1 MKRLGEKG
9 SLNFLEKE
17 GIGVIPRKFFLT
29 RFGLKKALKEV
40 GKESVMKVS
49 GKSLPS
55 EKEKLVMELKT
66 YSGALEDFRRL
77 KKIHPLKGIILKK
90 KVKGKEFFVEV
101 RRNENKKYSLLFSF
115 LGTEDGQEK
124 ILVSKSFPI
133 TNKKL
138 KKMIKESKFPK
149 TISKRTLKNFEE
161 FILDFC
167 QIIKKDSKIKKIQI
181 DPLFVNEKFSVVV
194 SASVILD

>member
-1 MKRLGEKG
+1 MKRLSEKE
-9 SLNFLEKE
+9 SLDFLEKG
-17 GIGVIPRKFFLT
+17 GISVVPRKFFLT
-29 RFGLKKALKEV
+29 RFGLKGALRDV
-40 GKESVMKVS
+40 GRESVMKVS

-90 KVKGKEFFVEV
+90 KVKGKEFFVEI

-133 TNKKL
+133 NKKKL

-149 TISKRTLKNFEE
+149 TISKRALKNFEE
-161 FILDFC
+161 FVFDFC
-167 QIIKKDSKIKKIQI
+167 QIVKKGSKIEKIQI